1 MYRAKSTARLPTRTP
16 PGLVTSMHAALLTL
30 ALVFPTFSF
39 QDTPEEP
46 LVAESPFDSLE
57 WVEGPG
63 EGILGDRAKVAVP
76 AGFRFTGAEGARALL
91 EAMENPTNG
100 RELGLLDNESEEEG
114 QSWFV
119 VFEFDESGYV
129 KDEDRDDLDADT
141 LLASMKEGNEHGNE
155 LRKSRGWETIELIGW
170 KREPFYDPRTQNLT
184 WATHARAQSG
194 GESINWSV
202 RVLGRHG
209 VMNID
214 LVLGPE
220 ALDGALPEFEKVID
234 SFQYTDGQRYAE
246 FTSGDKIAEYG
257 LAALVLGGGAAVAA
271 KTGLLAKFWKFIVV
285 GLVAIGALGKK
296 LWGFVSGRSS
306 EKPTE
311 GETN

>member
-1 MYRAKSTARLPTRTP
+1 
-16 PGLVTSMHAALLTL
+16 MHAALLTL

-46 LVAESPFDSLE
+46 PVAQAPFDSIE

-76 AGFRFTGAEGARALL
+76 EGFRFTGAAGARMLL

-100 RELGLLDNESEEEG
+100 RELGLLANEPDENGDN
-114 QSWFV
+114 WFV
-119 VFEFDESGYV
+119 VFEFDESGYI
-129 KDEDRDDLDADT
+129 KDEDRDELDADA
-141 LLASMKEGNEHGNE
+141 LLASMKESNERGNEF
-155 LRKSRGWETIELIGW
+155 RKSRGWETIDLIGW

-194 GESINWSV
+194 GDSVNWSV
-202 RVLGRHG
+202 RVLGREG

-234 SFQYTDGQRYAE
+234 SFQYTDGQRYAQ
-246 FTSGDKIAEYG
+246 FTAGDKVAEYG

-271 KTGLLAKFWKFIVV
+271 KTGILAKFWKFILF
-285 GLVAIGALGKK
+285 GLLAIGAVAKK
-296 LWGFVSGRSS
+296 LWAFVTGRSS
-306 EKPTE
+306 EKSPE

>member
-1 MYRAKSTARLPTRTP
+1 
-16 PGLVTSMHAALLTL
+16 MHAALLTL
-30 ALVFPTFSF
+30 ALALPTSSS
-39 QDTPEEP
+39 QDTPETPPEM
-46 LVAESPFDSLE
+46 ASPFDSIQ

-76 AGFRFTGAEGARALL
+76 EGFRFTGADGARMLL

-100 RELGLLDNESEEEG
+100 RELGLLANDSEEEG

-119 VFEFDESGYV
+119 VFEFAESGYV
-129 KDEDRDDLDADT
+129 KDEDQGDLDADA
-141 LLASMKEGNEHGNE
+141 LLASMKESNEHGNE
-155 LRKSRGWETIELIGW
+155 LRKSRGWETIELVGW

-184 WATHARAQSG
+184 WATHARAHSG
-194 GESINWSV
+194 GESVNWSV

-209 VMNID
+209 VMNVD
-214 LVLGPE
+214 LVLAPE

-234 SFQYTDGQRYAE
+234 SFEYTDGQRYAE
-246 FTSGDKIAEYG
+246 FSAGDKVAEYG

-271 KTGLLAKFWKFIVV
+271 KTGLLAKFWKFIVA
-285 GLVAIGALGKK
+285 GLVALGAAGKK

-306 EKPTE
+306 EKSTE
-311 GETN
+311 GETS

>member
-1 MYRAKSTARLPTRTP
+1 
-16 PGLVTSMHAALLTL
+16 MHAALLTL
-30 ALVFPTFSF
+30 ALALPTSSS
-39 QDTPEEP
+39 QDTPETPPEM
-46 LVAESPFDSLE
+46 ASPFDSIQ

-76 AGFRFTGAEGARALL
+76 EGFRFTGADGARMLL

-100 RELGLLDNESEEEG
+100 RELGLLANDSEEEG

-119 VFEFDESGYV
+119 VFEFAESGYV
-129 KDEDRDDLDADT
+129 KDEDQGDLDADA
-141 LLASMKEGNEHGNE
+141 LLASMKEGNERGNE
-155 LRKSRGWETIELIGW
+155 LRKSRGWETIELVGW

-194 GESINWSV
+194 GESVNWSV

-209 VMNID
+209 VMNVD
-214 LVLGPE
+214 LVLAPQ

-246 FTSGDKIAEYG
+246 FSAGDKVAEYG

-271 KTGLLAKFWKFIVV
+271 KTGILAKFWKFIVV
-285 GLVAIGALGKK
+285 GLVAVGAAGKK

-306 EKPTE
+306 EKSTE
-311 GETN
+311 GETS